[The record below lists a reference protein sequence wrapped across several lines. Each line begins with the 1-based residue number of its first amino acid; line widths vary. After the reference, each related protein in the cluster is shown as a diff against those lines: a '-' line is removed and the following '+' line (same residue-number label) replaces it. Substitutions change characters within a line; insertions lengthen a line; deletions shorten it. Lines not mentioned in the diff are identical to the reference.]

1 MGDVVEF
8 KQKEKKDYGYSYNV
22 SYSYD
27 TFTMEWEN
35 LGLSYHG
42 TLQSNYIVDKL
53 ENLVTVDKSK
63 YNKVVD
69 YVEET
74 LE

>member
-22 SYSYD
+22 QYSYD

-35 LGLSYHG
+35 LGLSCHG